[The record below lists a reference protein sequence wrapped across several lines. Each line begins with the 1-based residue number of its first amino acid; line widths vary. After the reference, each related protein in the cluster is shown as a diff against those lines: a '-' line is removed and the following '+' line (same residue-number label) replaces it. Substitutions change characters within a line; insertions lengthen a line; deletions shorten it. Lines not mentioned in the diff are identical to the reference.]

1 MQNKYLNYLIYP
13 SFQGVNILFVLF
25 FENKTDREIYRG
37 HYLPKIETKD
47 YHVMT
52 NVRDFFDQPIKNDQ
66 ITYDNIQKRPT
77 DQGDD
82 YSTGCLQ
89 DYLYFKEHYKLIP
102 IGLSKQHKFDADP
115 NAIQKISF
123 TGNLEN
129 NTKMFMEEAKKTA
142 LGFSKRILK
151 VLWLYFVS
159 IYY

>member
-37 HYLPKIETKD
+37 HYLPKI
-47 YHVMT
+47 
-52 NVRDFFDQPIKNDQ
+52 
-66 ITYDNIQKRPT
+66 TYDNIQKRPT

-102 IGLSKQHKFDADP
+102 IDLSKQHKFDADP

-129 NTKMFMEEAKKTA
+129 NTKMFLEEAKKTA

-151 VLWLYFVS
+151 VL
-159 IYY
+159 